1 MRGELRGRGNWNR
14 PRMTR
19 MRRIDPDFFEWNP
32 RAFAPSAKSAV
43 YRVFCTIALLGLSLL
58 FAGCNGALPASLVR
72 AADDGELPVTRI
84 PLGDVFGRPSA
95 EISGLAQV
103 DDRIVLLPQYP
114 DRFGGYLFTLP
125 VQEIA
130 AALRTRPT
138 PELTPGLL
146 AFDDGGLAQTLPG
159 FNGFEALAIAGD
171 QVYMTIENRRGGG
184 WVVRGALSADR
195 GRIALDPASVQP
207 LPAQA
212 GLSNI
217 GDEAVTVAPDGRV
230 ITLHEANGV
239 NVNPAPLAHIFTAEL
254 LPLGALPLP
263 PLEYRLTDAT
273 SADATGADAAGR
285 FWSVNFFQRGDAV
298 TLNPGADALAAQHGE
313 GPTHSRNDAVE
324 RLVELAVTADGV
336 VLTERP
342 PLQLRLIGD
351 LSPRNWEGVVR
362 FQADEFDG
370 FLLATDRFPT
380 TILAFVAMPPD
391 ENR

>member
-1 MRGELRGRGNWNR
+1 MGRIW
-14 PRMTR
+14 
-19 MRRIDPDFFEWNP
+19 RIGADSIQKNP
-32 RAFAPSAKSAV
+32 RESAASAKSAV
-43 YRVFCTIALLGLSLL
+43 YRALCTIMLLWLALLL
-58 FAGCNGALPASLVR
+58 AGCDGALPAALVR
-72 AADDGELPVTRI
+72 AADDGELLVIRI

-114 DRFGGYLFTLP
+114 ERFGGYLFTLP

-146 AFDDGGLAQTLPG
+146 AFDDGGLAQALPG
-159 FNGFEALAIAGD
+159 FNGFEAIAVAGD
-171 QVYMTIENRRGGG
+171 RVYVTIENRRGGG

-212 GLSNI
+212 GLTNI
-217 GDEAVTVAPDGRV
+217 GDEAVIVAPDGRV

-239 NVNPAPLAHIFTAEL
+239 NVNPAPVAHSFTADL
-254 LPLGALPLP
+254 LPLGVLPLS

-273 SADATGADAAGR
+273 SADATSADGDGR
-285 FWSVNFFQRGDAV
+285 FWSVNFFQRGDAA
-298 TLNPGADALAAQHGE
+298 TLIPGADALAAQHGE

-336 VLTERP
+336 ALTDRP

-351 LSPRNWEGVVR
+351 LSPRNWEGIVR
-362 FQADEFDG
+362 FQVDEFDG

-380 TILAFVAMPPD
+380 TILAFVAMPA
-391 ENR
+391 EESQ

>member
-1 MRGELRGRGNWNR
+1 
-14 PRMTR
+14 MTR
-19 MRRIDPDFFEWNP
+19 IWRIDADSIQKNP
-32 RAFAPSAKSAV
+32 RASALSAKSAV
-43 YRVFCTIALLGLSLL
+43 YRILCTITLLGLSLL
-58 FAGCNGALPASLVR
+58 FAGCAGALPAALVR

-103 DDRIVLLPQYP
+103 EDRIVLLPQYP

-125 VQEIA
+125 VEEIA
-130 AALRTRPT
+130 GALRTQPA

-146 AFDDGGLAQTLPG
+146 AFDDGGLAQSLPG
-159 FNGFEALAIAGD
+159 FNGFEAMAVAGD

-195 GRIALDPASVQP
+195 GRIQLDPASVQP

-212 GLSNI
+212 GLTNI
-217 GDEAVTVAPDGRV
+217 GDEAVTVAADGRV

-239 NVNPAPLAHIFTAEL
+239 NVNAAPLAHAFTADL
-254 LPLGALPLP
+254 LPLGALPLS

-273 SADATGADAAGR
+273 STDAAGR
-285 FWSVNFFQRGDAV
+285 FWAVNFFQRGEAA
-298 TLNPGADALAAQHGE
+298 TLNPGADALTTQHGE

-336 VLTERP
+336 ILTDRP

-362 FQADEFDG
+362 FQSGEFDG
-370 FLLATDRFPT
+370 FLLVTDRFPT
-380 TILAFVAMPPD
+380 TILAFVAMPA
-391 ENR
+391 EYSTR